1 MNRWKFWDYY
11 DKDGKN
17 LIGQWYLSQEVAV
30 QETFDWTLY
39 TLSATQDWTDKRVDE
54 FRVLTGRHLGLCE
67 IRFDLVIDRM
77 KRRFRPTGIWRPI
90 QRDFILL
97 LGCEK
102 SGRIYKPQ
110 NAFDVALDYKRR
122 FEQGEGRISEHI

>member
-11 DKDGKN
+11 DKDGNN
-17 LIGQWYLSQEVAV
+17 LIVQWYLAQEVAV
-30 QETFDWTLY
+30 QAAFDWTLY
-39 TLSATQDWTDKRVDE
+39 TLAATEDWTDPRIDE
-54 FRVLTGRHLGLCE
+54 FRVLTGRHFGLCE
-67 IRFDLVIDRM
+67 IRFDLVINRV
-77 KRRFRPTGIWRPI
+77 KRRFRPAGIWRPV

-110 NAFDVALDYKRR
+110 NAFDVALGYKSR
-122 FEQGEGRISEHI
+122 FEQG